1 MLAAIFLTRLVARR
15 LLASGSTF
23 SRRAAMLLVALS
35 HCGPARKAN
44 PALLID
50 AKNERVA
57 AWYQAYGA
65 LALLDAPGS
74 LVLPLATIEAA
85 ELTVT
90 DGTGPA
96 LALATPLTRIDLKPG
111 R

>member
-1 MLAAIFLTRLVARR
+1 MVLFGRQTNYLDRLVVDSREKTRLPLTR
-15 LLASGSTF
+15 
-23 SRRAAMLLVALS
+23 AA
-35 HCGPARKAN
+35 
-44 PALLID
+44 
-50 AKNERVA
+50 
-57 AWYQAYGA
+57 
-65 LALLDAPGS
+65 
-74 LVLPLATIEAA
+74 LATIEAA